1 MNNPLAIRKF
11 LKQGVITLT
20 EKQNYLTNTPS
31 REQVTIQND
40 DTYPNAKNIP
50 GDSVD
55 GHKEL
60 EEANALITG
69 EEIKQQNE
77 NL

>member
-1 MNNPLAIRKF
+1 M
-11 LKQGVITLT
+11 T